1 MNRPA
6 KLRGPLFIIALVVY
20 SVILVVHLRS
30 EPTSPETDIESLS
43 PHFQFLMFPRGE
55 VRLFATRDLT
65 QASTRTM
72 LNRPVSAS
80 FAELQSGVIGV
91 VMESGGRMFAA
102 RSDLAF
108 LPVAGAD
115 QFESWKRAAC
125 PAGTRCSWKA
135 GSAGGGRRMVR
146 LKLEDR
152 KHARSTTFQYVTDGE
167 RLLAAFK
174 PIRWS
179 IFDVA
184 KALVIWFAA
193 GALTLI
199 SLRLFFPDAA
209 T

>member
-1 MNRPA
+1 MDRPA

-30 EPTSPETDIESLS
+30 EPSSPETDIESLS
-43 PHFQFLMFPRGE
+43 PHFQFLMFPRGK
-55 VRLFATRDLT
+55 VRLFATGNL
-65 QASTRTM
+65 AEGSAGGI
-72 LNRPVSAS
+72 LSRPVSAS

-115 QFESWKRAAC
+115 QFESWKQAAC

-167 RLLAAFK
+167 RLLAAFE

-184 KALVIWFAA
+184 EALVIWFVA

-199 SLRLFFPDAA
+199 SLRLFFPDA
-209 T
+209 TT